1 MELAPDIT
9 PEELQVFLQE
19 ADEQLQLLDED
30 LVRLEQEHDNE
41 ELVQEIFRAAHT
53 LKGSSAMLGYTPMTE
68 LAHAM
73 ENLLDKFRK
82 GTLTPSTPV
91 FDALL
96 LSLDA
101 LRDLRETLESPDA
114 APTDITTVV
123 RELDKVARE
132 KSQES
137 AEVPPD
143 GEGTTAS
150 LQPALE
156 ISSEAKERLEAAI
169 TSGKKPLSVK
179 VALSVGPPWSAM
191 RCFQIL
197 QETSGLGDVITSSP
211 SAKAIEEGVTASD
224 LELVLATSA
233 EEDEVRRVVASV
245 IDVERVDVTP
255 LEERA
260 KVESDLTRSKD
271 LGAAAS
277 DRELRTVRI
286 DVARLDNLM
295 NLVGELVIERTR
307 ISQIGKILEARYRED
322 DLVHSLGVTT
332 SNVVKVFNELQ
343 EDIMQVRMVP
353 IGRVFN
359 GLPRVARDVAQKLG
373 KKLDLTMDGQET
385 EIDRSLAERIRDPLV
400 HMLRN
405 AVDHGIETPE
415 LRISRGKPEKGTV
428 KLDAR
433 HEQSHIVITLEDDGG
448 GIDPEVMKAVALKRD
463 VITQELADK
472 ISDKEAIRLIFSSGL
487 STASEVT
494 DVSGR
499 GVGMD
504 IVNANIEATNGYID
518 VETELEKGT
527 KFTLGLPL
535 TLATIQGLLLPVG
548 GETYAVPLIYVTEA
562 VLLTKDMVSTIH
574 GSEVINLRGSVMP
587 LIRLREVFGIED
599 AHPTTEFAVVVR
611 SGDRVVGIVADE
623 VKEPQEIVVKTLG
636 QYIGDTNG
644 ISGASILADGQVV
657 LILDVISLI
666 QRATSNARDREH
678 RSLVSMS

>member
-332 SNVVKVFNELQ
+332 SNVVKVVNELQ
-343 EDIMQVRMVP
+343 EDIMQVRMLP

-415 LRISRGKPEKGTV
+415 LRISRGKPDKGTV

-433 HEQSHIVITLEDDGG
+433 HEQSHIVITLEDAGG

-463 VITQELADK
+463 VITQELARHWELHGRPQGPGR
-472 ISDKEAIRLIFSSGL
+472 SSARYPRRNPCRFSPDPAHAGWVYQVIVR
-487 STASEVT
+487 TP
-494 DVSGR
+494 GQ
-499 GVGMD
+499 GVGD
-504 IVNANIEATNGYID
+504 QGARGQARRFSGARPGSAGPWWLSPDRGQRTGGADRGPSRTRSASIG
-518 VETELEKGT
+518 
-527 KFTLGLPL
+527 GLH
-535 TLATIQGLLLPVG
+535 
-548 GETYAVPLIYVTEA
+548 
-562 VLLTKDMVSTIH
+562 H
-574 GSEVINLRGSVMP
+574 GVDRKRVRKVYRGSRP
-587 LIRLREVFGIED
+587 HG
-599 AHPTTEFAVVVR
+599 HGVR
-611 SGDRVVGIVADE
+611 R
-623 VKEPQEIVVKTLG
+623 
-636 QYIGDTNG
+636 Y
-644 ISGASILADGQVV
+644 
-657 LILDVISLI
+657 
-666 QRATSNARDREH
+666 
-678 RSLVSMS
+678 